1 MFSWLGIT
9 LSLQFLHFIG
19 MDNIQYFHEL
29 FHAFSLLIH
38 ISYIYD
44 TVYERK
50 NDPVYEIFM

>member
-1 MFSWLGIT
+1 MVGIT
-9 LSLQFLHFIG
+9 LSLQLLHFID
-19 MDNIQYFHEL
+19 MDDIQYFHEL

-50 NDPVYEIFM
+50 NDPVYESFM